1 MVWIHSINQF
11 HPNIFSYIYF
21 ASYVLRLGLAIS
33 VLVKMGPSPF
43 RALIMDLGDVFFS
56 YSTPTNSSIKPSQL
70 KAVFSSPIWHEYECG
85 RISRQECYDMI
96 GNEFQFKPEEL
107 QHTIGLATSTLRY
120 DEDLVAL
127 VKELKATADGE
138 LRVFAMSNI
147 SIPDFELLHK
157 DLSEWDIFESVFTS
171 GRAGVRKP
179 NFAFYQHLLEKT
191 KVDPQST
198 IFVDDRIE
206 NVIAAECLGMQGIV
220 FNTSENVRTL
230 LKNKFSDPVR
240 RGEEYL
246 NRNAGKMFSL
256 TETGVTIRD
265 NFAQLLILHASG
277 DR

>member
-1 MVWIHSINQF
+1 
-11 HPNIFSYIYF
+11 
-21 ASYVLRLGLAIS
+21 
-33 VLVKMGPSPF
+33 
-43 RALIMDLGDVFFS
+43 
-56 YSTPTNSSIKPSQL
+56 
-70 KAVFSSPIWHEYECG
+70 
-85 RISRQECYDMI
+85 MI

-107 QHTIGLATSTLRY
+107 QHTIDLATSTLRY

-157 DLSEWDIFESVFTS
+157 DLSEWDIFEGVFTS

-191 KVDPQST
+191 KVDPRST

-246 NRNAGKMFSL
+246 NRNAGKMFSV
-256 TETGVTIRD
+256 TETGVIIRD

-277 DR
+277 NR